1 MAGWPARAPHAAPRI
16 QRVVSPG
23 GIVAWLVEDRRIP
36 IVSLQL
42 AFRGGAALDTEAEAG
57 RANLATRLMTEGAG
71 DLESLAFQRRVEDL
85 SASLGFDDGRDTT
98 GGWLKTLSK
107 HKDEAFE
114 LMALALAKP
123 RFDAAPLDRI
133 KSGVIG
139 RLKRNSE
146 DPDYLAGRLW
156 WRRVAGT
163 HPYAR
168 PGDGTAETV
177 TGLGADHLRR
187 FAAERLARD
196 NLVLGCVGDIAAD
209 ELGRALDRVFGA
221 LPARATPWALPP
233 VPVFPPGGAVLLDK
247 AVPQSVASF
256 GHAGPVRRD
265 PDYYA
270 AFVANHVLGG
280 GSFNSRLYREVR
292 DKRGLAYSVYSF
304 LNPMDAGG
312 FVQGGVA
319 TQNARLA
326 ESVALIRAEWRRMAD
341 GGVSAEELAAA
352 KAYLTGSF
360 PLQFDSTDRIARFLV
375 SIQLDDLG
383 IDFLERR
390 NGHIEAVTAD
400 DVARVAKRVFAP
412 DRLVFAVV
420 GQPAGLDAARVEAVD

>member
-1 MAGWPARAPHAAPRI
+1 MAWH
-16 QRVVSPG
+16 
-23 GIVAWLVEDRRIP
+23 VEDRRIP

-42 AFRGGAALDTEAEAG
+42 AFRGGAALDPETEGG

-71 DLESLAFQRRVEDL
+71 DLDSQAFQRRIEDI

-107 HKDEAFE
+107 HKDTAFE

-156 WRRVAGT
+156 WRRVAGV

-168 PGDGTAETV
+168 PGDGTAAAV
-177 TGLGADHLRR
+177 AALGADHFRR

-196 NLVLGCVGDIAAD
+196 SLVLGCMGDIAAD
-209 ELGRALDRVFGA
+209 ELGRALDRIFGA
-221 LPARATPWALPP
+221 LPARAAPWALPALAP
-233 VPVFPPGGAVLLDK
+233 APAGGVVLLEK

-256 GHAGPVRRD
+256 GHVGLVRRD

-270 AFVANHVLGG
+270 AFIANHVLGG

-304 LNPMDAGG
+304 LNSMDAGG

-326 ESVALIRAEWRRMAD
+326 ESVALIRAEWRRMAE
-341 GGVSAEELAAA
+341 GGVGAEELAAT

-390 NGHIEAVTAD
+390 NEYIEAVTAD
-400 DVARVAKRVFAP
+400 DVARAARRVFAP

-420 GQPAGLDAARVEAVD
+420 GQPTGLDVERVEAVD